1 MATKAKTKTTTK
13 TTKSQKTFANGVFI
27 REVTFKDGNS
37 LLNVAVQAKAFCEFM
52 QEHVNEKG
60 YVNLEVRRNTNTE
73 AKFSHSM
80 LLNEY
85 NPQKDAKQ
93 AMQKASKEMP
103 F

>member
-13 TTKSQKTFANGVFI
+13 ATKSQKTFANGVFI

-37 LLNVAVQAKAFCEFM
+37 LLNVAVQAKAFCDFM
-52 QEHVNEKG
+52 KEHVNEKG
-60 YVNLEVRRNTNTE
+60 YINLEVRRNTNPE
-73 AKFSHSM
+73 SKFSHSM

-85 NPQKDAKQ
+85 NPQKNAKE
-93 AMQKASKEMP
+93 AIDKASKEMP

>member
-1 MATKAKTKTTTK
+1 MATKAKK
-13 TTKSQKTFANGVFI
+13 TTKKVAKTERTFANGVFI
-27 REVTFKDGNS
+27 REVVFEDGNS

-60 YVNLEVRRNTNTE
+60 YVNLEVRKNNNPE

-80 LLNEY
+80 VLNEY
-85 NPQKDAKQ
+85 NPQKNAKQ
-93 AMQKASKEMP
+93 AIEKASKDMP